1 MNVPGLDIRPA
12 RPDDRGDIAGLMYSA
27 GPELYDFLYRTE
39 RVTAPA
45 FIAYEFA
52 SGRGFCG
59 YRNLTVAVLD
69 GEVVAT
75 GSFYD
80 GRRQGALMRGT
91 VFNALRFFRLGEVV
105 PMLLRSGQIDSIVTH
120 PAKDELYLANFAVSP
135 SRRGQGIGDAMV
147 QYQLA
152 RARASGYRVFSL
164 DVAVTNPR
172 AEALYRRLGL
182 HVVREKH
189 FTGHRPGITVPDQR
203 KMEMVLG

>member
-1 MNVPGLDIRPA
+1 MDIPGLDIRPA
-12 RPDDRGDIAGLMYSA
+12 RPDDRGPIAALMYSA
-27 GPELYDFLYRTE
+27 GPELYDFLYKMDRVAATE
-39 RVTAPA
+39 
-45 FIAYEFA
+45 FIACEFA

-59 YRNLTVAVLD
+59 YRNLTVAVLE

-80 GRRQGALMRGT
+80 GRRHGALMRGS
-91 VFNALRFFRLGEVV
+91 VLNALRFFKLREVL
-105 PMLLRSGQIDSIVTH
+105 PLLLRSGHVDSIVTH
-120 PAKDELYLANFAVSP
+120 PAKDELYLANFAVAP
-135 SRRGQGIGDAMV
+135 SMRGRGIGDAMV

-152 RARASGYRVFSL
+152 RARAGGYRVFSL

-172 AEALYRRLGL
+172 AQALYRRLGL

-189 FTGHRPGITVPDQR
+189 FSGHRPGIVVPDQR